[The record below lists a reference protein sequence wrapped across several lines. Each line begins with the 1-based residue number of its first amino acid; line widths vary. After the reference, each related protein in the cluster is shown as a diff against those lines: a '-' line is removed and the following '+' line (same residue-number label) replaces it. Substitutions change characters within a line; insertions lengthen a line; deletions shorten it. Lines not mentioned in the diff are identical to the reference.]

1 MLHIEEGLMTSV
13 NEAVI
18 RYIAAW
24 NERDPERRHDLV
36 TRTWTEDGTYID
48 AHRQA
53 VGHDG
58 IDAMLARTQDQFPG
72 YRVSLASGIEV
83 NNDFIRFSWAAG
95 GTPEAPLYL
104 GGTDFVTLAR
114 DGRFKSVAG
123 FIDAAPAPMK

>member
-18 RYIAAW
+18 QYIAAW

-58 IDAMLARTQDQFPG
+58 IDAMLAECRISSQEI
-72 YRVSLASGIEV
+72 ASV
-83 NNDFIRFSWAAG
+83 WRAG
-95 GTPEAPLYL
+95 SRLITISFASAGPP
-104 GGTDFVTLAR
+104 
-114 DGRFKSVAG
+114 VAHRRLRCISAG
-123 FIDAAPAPMK
+123 PIL

>member
-1 MLHIEEGLMTSV
+1 MTSV

-58 IDAMLARTQDQFPG
+58 IDAMLAGMQNQFPG
-72 YRVSLASGIEV
+72 DRVSLASGIEV
-83 NNDFIRFSWAAG
+83 NNDSAG
-95 GTPEAPLYL
+95 RP
-104 GGTDFVTLAR
+104 VAR
-114 DGRFKSVAG
+114 RRLRCISAG
-123 FIDAAPAPMK
+123 PIL

>member
-18 RYIAAW
+18 HYIAAW

-72 YRVSLASGIEV
+72 YRVSLASGI
-83 NNDFIRFSWAAG
+83 
-95 GTPEAPLYL
+95 
-104 GGTDFVTLAR
+104 DFVTLGR
-114 DGRFKSVAG
+114 DGRFKTVAG

>member
-18 RYIAAW
+18 HYIAAW
-24 NERDPERRHDLV
+24 NERDPERRRDLV
-36 TRTWTEDGTYID
+36 MRTWTEDGTYID

-58 IDAMLARTQDQFPG
+58 IDAMLARTQDQFLG
-72 YRVSLASGIEV
+72 YRIGLASGIEV

-95 GTPEAPLYL
+95 GRSHRSNARTAP
-104 GGTDFVTLAR
+104 VR
-114 DGRFKSVAG
+114 DRPSAG
-123 FIDAAPAPMK
+123 VDW